1 MIALATTS
9 VAWILFAVLA
19 IGWIVYGLAN
29 IGSSR
34 KEAGAEMELAANR
47 KPYYDDG
54 VLEGRRLEMV
64 QLLGVLLLIVVVV
77 GLPLYWIFEPSRQ
90 AGAREGADSRLAGW
104 GEDLFATTAD
114 GGFNCAG
121 CHGGM
126 NAGGADAPY
135 SITDPRTG
143 EVRAVTWKAPAL
155 NTIFYRYSEEEVQF
169 IIEYGRPYSPMS
181 AWGLEGG
188 GPLNSQQV
196 DSLLAYMKSI
206 QIERVGCAE
215 GEGDPKLCESG
226 QLPEDVQAD
235 IESSA
240 RASVESGE
248 YESYGEALF
257 NLELNSGAYSCARC
271 HTEGWSYDDPS
282 VPGQGAL
289 GWNLTGGSVNSH
301 FPLEEDMVEF
311 IDAGS
316 EFGAVYGIQGQ
327 GTGRMPGFG
336 AMLTDAQ
343 IEAIVEYVRGL

>member
-9 VAWILFAVLA
+9 IAWILFAVLA
-19 IGWIVYGLAN
+19 IGWIVYALTN
-29 IGSSR
+29 IASSR
-34 KEAGAEMELAANR
+34 KEAGAEMELAPNR

-90 AGAREGADSRLAGW
+90 AGAREGADSRLVGW
-104 GEDLFATTAD
+104 GEDLFAPTAE

-126 NAGGADAPY
+126 KAGGADAPY
-135 SITDPRTG
+135 SLTDQRTG

-155 NTIFYRYSEEEVQF
+155 NTIFYKYTEDEVRF

-181 AWGLEGG
+181 AWGLDGG
-188 GPLNSQQV
+188 GPLNEQQI
-196 DSLLAYMKSI
+196 DSLLAYLKSI

-235 IESSA
+235 IESAA
-240 RASVESGE
+240 RASVNDGT

-271 HTEGWSYDDPS
+271 HTEGWSYDDPG
-282 VPGQGAL
+282 VAGQGAL
-289 GWNLTGGSVNSH
+289 GWNLTGGSVNAH
-301 FPLEEDMVEF
+301 FPNQEDMVEF
-311 IDAGS
+311 VSTGS
-316 EFGAVYGIQGQ
+316 EYGAVYGMQGQ
-327 GTGRMPGFG
+327 GTGRMPAFG